1 MTEIKIS
8 DLSVGDWIATESAQL
23 AIEGND
29 IATAFVEKVKKPIQI
44 VSVLGTEQLVFGR
57 IEELDGFTTIY
68 LKSEHIEP
76 IPLTPEILEK
86 NGLVRGE
93 YSEIRVYNEW
103 EMGEWSDPPYVS
115 VRLDIDRQVIRV
127 TNRGRDMFIA
137 EEEVYVHQLQ
147 HALRLANVE
156 KEIEL

>member
-1 MTEIKIS
+1 MADIKIS
-8 DLSVGDWIATESAQL
+8 DLSIGDWVYQKMDDGAYQVQW
-23 AIEGND
+23 
-29 IATAFVEKVKKPIQI
+29 VEREMVGLIKHT
-44 VSVLGTEQLVFGR
+44 GTE
-57 IEELDGFTTIY
+57 EDGSIRLTAVPLSF
-68 LKSEHIEP
+68 IEP

-86 NGLVRGE
+86 NGFVRGE

-103 EMGEWSDPPYVS
+103 EIGECSDPPYAS

-137 EEEVYVHQLQ
+137 EKEVYVHQLQ
-147 HALRLANVE
+147 HALRLAGVE